1 MPKINVYLPDELAE
15 AVKDAG
21 VPVSA
26 VCQRALEQAVRRVTA
41 IREVAAE
48 IGPANV
54 LSDPPIVNFTERA
67 MSVLRSAQTSAG
79 GEGMAEVG
87 TGHVLRALLTHGRIA
102 TEVLTAL
109 DITTQQVRVGLD
121 KRVTPAVASS
131 GGATTEPA
139 VSRQVA
145 LAIELAANES
155 SGLGNGYVGSEHLLL
170 GLIGEPDGAA
180 GKVLRAL
187 GAELRVTRRAVAAAL
202 AGWKAGFS
210 AHQERSAEESPSPAA
225 AGQLSAAIKAELE
238 PVLAR
243 LERLERRTAG

>member
-1 MPKINVYLPDELAE
+1 M
-15 AVKDAG
+15 
-21 VPVSA
+21 
-26 VCQRALEQAVRRVTA
+26 
-41 IREVAAE
+41 AE
-48 IGPANV
+48 I
-54 LSDPPIVNFTERA
+54 
-67 MSVLRSAQTSAG
+67 
-79 GEGMAEVG
+79 G

-102 TEVLTAL
+102 MEILTAL
-109 DITTQQVRVGLD
+109 DITAQQVRVGLD
-121 KRVTPAVASS
+121 KRVPPATASR

-139 VSRQVA
+139 VSRQVS

-180 GKVLRAL
+180 GKVLRTL

-210 AHQERSAEESPSPAA
+210 AHQERAAEESPSPTA

-243 LERLERRTAG
+243 LERLERRAVG

>member
-1 MPKINVYLPDELAE
+1 M
-15 AVKDAG
+15 
-21 VPVSA
+21 
-26 VCQRALEQAVRRVTA
+26 
-41 IREVAAE
+41 
-48 IGPANV
+48 GPADV
-54 LSDPPIVNFTERA
+54 LPDPPIVNFTKRA
-67 MSVLRSAQTSAG
+67 MSVLRSAQASAAD
-79 GEGMAEVG
+79 EGMADID

-102 TEVLTAL
+102 MEILRAL
-109 DITTQQVRVGLD
+109 DITAQQVRVDLD
-121 KRVTPAVASS
+121 KRVTLAPASRR
-131 GGATTEPA
+131 GATTEPA

>member
-54 LSDPPIVNFTERA
+54 LSDPPLVNFTKRA
-67 MSVLRSAQTSAG
+67 MSVLRSAQASAG
-79 GEGMAEVG
+79 DEGMAEIG

-102 TEVLTAL
+102 MEILTAL
-109 DITTQQVRVGLD
+109 DITAQQVRVGLD
-121 KRVTPAVASS
+121 KRVTPATASR

-155 SGLGNGYVGSEHLLL
+155 SGLGHGYVGSEHLLL
-170 GLIGEPDGAA
+170 GLIGEPDGGARD
-180 GKVLRAL
+180 GIAL
-187 GAELRVTRRAVAAAL
+187 FVHD
-202 AGWKAGFS
+202 F
-210 AHQERSAEESPSPAA
+210 
-225 AGQLSAAIKAELE
+225 AGQFDGLRHCLQTGNGQDKSQHGHEDTTSHKRNF
-238 PVLAR
+238 VC
-243 LERLERRTAG
+243 